1 MGKDQGLF
9 SAIKNQDISTVQKIL
24 TKAVKPV
31 KNKLINSKSKFNIN
45 HQDADGMSYLH
56 EAALMGSTDIMSLL
70 LETGIAVDL
79 KDNKGMIPL
88 HYACWQGKV
97 EPVKLLLDHG
107 SLIDEK
113 AEEGDTPLHLSCQ
126 HGHYDVVEIL
136 MEQHADPR
144 ILNNNYRTPIDLACE
159 FGRFRVVELLLKS
172 NQCQELLK
180 DQADDMVDNNH
191 TTSLHLAAKNG
202 HTDIIKLLLQS
213 GVNINRCTLQGTC
226 LHAAALC
233 GKIDVVRLLL
243 ECGADVNQPNSYD
256 QTALDIVNKFTTL
269 RAAKELKALL
279 KEASFAVKARAVK
292 DHYNSYDIQ
301 GLVFKEGESI
311 KVLEQK
317 SNGIWKG
324 CVIHNDRMSKPG
336 YFPADHVVLVDSN
349 AVPDRPQSQRLSN
362 PHSTVP
368 ASIQMPDILNRNS
381 LGYGTTPR
389 TSHSS
394 TGEDT
399 FPPPPASP
407 INMATSQTND
417 NVFADSGNFS
427 PPLPPSSYVGNVP
440 SQPIQAR
447 VIVNN
452 PLGNDHG
459 GERPHL
465 LGHYN
470 GDIRTTSGHSK
481 DSPVHSNRNSA
492 ASTDSG
498 RGISTVQLDATGPN
512 KNNHNFVNIQI
523 KTQHRLSGQSYESG
537 VSSRQSYHSTSSSS
551 LGSLDQLEESGYS
564 SQTNVAD
571 LFKAGLPDSEI
582 LLTWLRDLRFEE
594 YYHNFVAAGY
604 DMPTISRM
612 TPEDL
617 TAIGITK
624 PSHRK
629 RLKADISRMNIYD
642 GIPDYKPNDLLEWL
656 KLLNM
661 EQYYDTLL
669 SQGYS
674 TIDQL
679 TEITWED
686 LEEIGIKKLGHQ
698 KKTILA
704 IDRLKR
710 IMAGSKRLSSLE
722 QRSPYIEPLD
732 PPAMNVSGNWSLDT
746 VSTSSSES
754 TLTRPKKS
762 ASGDSLSQHLAS
774 DHKDGS
780 SGDHTP
786 TSSSPGPHQPDLV
799 AIQVKRSLSHSG
811 SGEIPPIAESTDMT
825 GQPITYQ
832 SFHIPNSN
840 KRSSDLTEER
850 FPGTNGQ
857 LIIEDTTNEN
867 VTRPSAAVSPRVM
880 IKPKPVAKISAK
892 SNRGREFSPESSSD
906 KYDREVN
913 PDNMKSFGALKQGQS
928 FSPEHIY
935 DQPVINAPKSP
946 KPLVLPKPIG
956 LTSGSSCHAQT
967 AALTNTTASGAGI
980 ASNTDPSIYASAD
993 QGFAPPTATKPKK
1006 VPPPPPP
1013 KRSNSMRNEE
1023 RKYHLPNRK
1032 SEPATPSFNT
1042 LSRSLPNSSTHHE
1055 EFANCVKSL
1064 SERFGKNM
1072 DDNDAHDSSSNES
1085 DDFPPPPPP
1094 LAMDIITPRLHNY
1107 GIPSK
1112 GGRSGVDLGVNNPP
1126 SRVKKDS
1133 CPMLKEKPTFLMQKL
1148 SISEKVLEEGP
1159 SLTSSS
1165 SSGDRSLS
1173 ESEMFVSKRK
1183 DSTLSM
1189 ESNSSN
1195 SSVESNTLPFAN
1207 ENIGTIKQ
1215 KSAPATLLK
1224 PSVVHFS
1231 EELTASCTDDGA
1243 SKFSTT
1249 ENSTDLRTSTLGRK
1263 FQQRTFPASQ
1273 TANFSEDNED
1283 EPPKRPP
1290 LPKKYEAT
1298 ASPLVPQRKPKLPV
1312 PTPTATEPEK
1322 APKPASKVPE
1332 EPTAETGNVLHDIDN
1347 MLQNLTEE
1355 LDAMLED
1362 QMMSLS

>member
-1 MGKDQGLF
+1 MF
-9 SAIKNQDISTVQKIL
+9 RR
-24 TKAVKPV
+24 
-31 KNKLINSKSKFNIN
+31 KSK
-45 HQDADGMSYLH
+45 
-56 EAALMGSTDIMSLL
+56 
-70 LETGIAVDL
+70 
-79 KDNKGMIPL
+79 K
-88 HYACWQGKV
+88 
-97 EPVKLLLDHG
+97 
-107 SLIDEK
+107 
-113 AEEGDTPLHLSCQ
+113 
-126 HGHYDVVEIL
+126 
-136 MEQHADPR
+136 
-144 ILNNNYRTPIDLACE
+144 
-159 FGRFRVVELLLKS
+159 
-172 NQCQELLK
+172 
-180 DQADDMVDNNH
+180 
-191 TTSLHLAAKNG
+191 KN
-202 HTDIIKLLLQS
+202 
-213 GVNINRCTLQGTC
+213 
-226 LHAAALC
+226 
-233 GKIDVVRLLL
+233 
-243 ECGADVNQPNSYD
+243 
-256 QTALDIVNKFTTL
+256 
-269 RAAKELKALL
+269 

-292 DHYNSYDIQ
+292 DHYDSYDIQ
-301 GLVFKEGESI
+301 GLVFKEGENI

-349 AVPDRPQSQRLSN
+349 AVPDRPLSQRLSN
-362 PHSTVP
+362 PQTTVP
-368 ASIQMPDILNRNS
+368 AGIQMPDIINRNS

-394 TGEDT
+394 IGEDT

-417 NVFADSGNFS
+417 NVFADGVNFS
-427 PPLPPSSYVGNVP
+427 QPPPPPSYGGNNVP

-452 PLGNDHG
+452 PLGSDHAV
-459 GERPHL
+459 EWPHL
-465 LGHYN
+465 FSHYN
-470 GDIRTTSGHSK
+470 GDIRPTSGHSK

-674 TIDQL
+674 TIEQL

-710 IMAGSKRLSSLE
+710 IMTGSKRLSSLE

-762 ASGDSLSQHLAS
+762 NSGDSLSQYLAS
-774 DHKDGS
+774 DLRDGG

-786 TSSSPGPHQPDLV
+786 TSASPGPHQPDLV
-799 AIQVKRSLSHSG
+799 AIQVKRSVSHSG
-811 SGEIPPIAESTDMT
+811 SGDIPPIAESTDMT

-832 SFHIPNSN
+832 SFHIPNGN
-840 KRSSDLTEER
+840 KRASDLTEER

-867 VTRPSAAVSPRVM
+867 FIRPSAAVSPRVM

-892 SNRGREFSPESSSD
+892 TKHQNREFSPESLSPS
-906 KYDREVN
+906 KFEREVN
-913 PDNMKSFGALKQGQS
+913 PENMSSLKQVQC
-928 FSPEHIY
+928 FPPEHIY
-935 DQPVINAPKSP
+935 DQPTINAPKSP
-946 KPLVLPKPIG
+946 KPYVLPKPVG
-956 LTSGSSCHAQT
+956 LTSGGSYHPADT
-967 AALTNTTASGAGI
+967 EHGTLRKR
-980 ASNTDPSIYASAD
+980 DPSTEP
-993 QGFAPPTATKPKK
+993 GTAPPIATKPKK

-1023 RKYHLPNRK
+1023 KKYPLPNRK
-1032 SEPATPSFNT
+1032 SEPATPSYNT
-1042 LSRSLPNSSTHHE
+1042 LSKSLPNSSTHHE

-1112 GGRSGVDLGVNNPP
+1112 GGRSSVDLGSSNPP

-1148 SISEKVLEEGP
+1148 SISERVLEEEA
-1159 SLTSSS
+1159 SLNSSS

-1189 ESNSSN
+1189 DSNCSN
-1195 SSVESNTLPFAN
+1195 SSVDSNTLPFAN
-1207 ENIGTIKQ
+1207 ENVGTIKQ
-1215 KSAPATLLK
+1215 KNTPAPLMK
-1224 PSVVHFS
+1224 PSIVHFS
-1231 EELTASCTDDGA
+1231 QELTTSTDMYSNND
-1243 SKFSTT
+1243 
-1249 ENSTDLRTSTLGRK
+1249 NSTDLRTSSLGRK
-1263 FQQRTFPASQ
+1263 FPHKTYPASQ
-1273 TANFSEDNED
+1273 ERANSPNMHED

-1298 ASPLVPQRKPKLPV
+1298 ASPLVPHRKKSPV
-1312 PTPTATEPEK
+1312 PLPAGKEPVK
-1322 APKPASKVPE
+1322 APKPTTKMPE
-1332 EPTAETGNVLHDIDN
+1332 EPSAETGNVLHDIDN

-1362 QMMSLS
+1362 QMSTS